1 MGSKRPGHVS
11 TPRVGRG
18 SSHRRIPPSS
28 GHASPG
34 RSNLKVFST
43 YRLQSNVKVF
53 TFLIVAFALKGRFDE
68 GSLVRGEDLHAHDA
82 LEDRDLREEL
92 FSHGQGEAEASS
104 VLVAVLGGGVVL
116 EAGEAFMEPEQ
127 GGEVLVGGLGD
138 EVEHGV
144 VAFDEGAGPA
154 AKAREVGVGVE
165 VEEVGGLKASSGG
178 FEAQEVPDVAGSPRG
193 YRTNDLE
200 GIGSLF
206 VEPGAM
212 AAFGAAG
219 ARGIEPLI
227 AGFRFS
233 EAQADQDGCLG
244 RINVLAQPGLGGADL
259 KVSCAPTELRVRG
272 RKAAGEHL
280 GEEATFRFGFDV
292 NGVQVK
298 GTAIGKVTGALGEA
312 LPRRKHSWVLNARV
326 SMNEDDLT
334 HEIGVLGGKQQGDGR
349 GSGGVLAAAAHH
361 RPGRA
366 ALLEQAGEGEVS
378 VFDAFIKFRSHRSR
392 VYLICKLLSSAG
404 DGTKITTEW

>member
-1 MGSKRPGHVS
+1 
-11 TPRVGRG
+11 
-18 SSHRRIPPSS
+18 
-28 GHASPG
+28 
-34 RSNLKVFST
+34 
-43 YRLQSNVKVF
+43 
-53 TFLIVAFALKGRFDE
+53 LIVAFALKSGFDE
-68 GSLVRGEDLHAHDA
+68 GSLVRGEDLHVHDP
-82 LEDRDLREEL
+82 LQHGDFREQL
-92 FSHGQGEAEASS
+92 LADGQGEAEAPAR
-104 VLVAVLGGGVVL
+104 LVAVLGGGVVL
-116 EAGEAFMEPEQ
+116 EAGEALMEPEQ

-165 VEEVGGLKASSGG
+165 VEEVSGLQASSGG

-280 GEEATFRFGFDV
+280 GEEDL
-292 NGVQVK
+292 
-298 GTAIGKVTGALGEA
+298 GTGRRRSGRR
-312 LPRRKHSWVLNARV
+312 PR
-326 SMNEDDLT
+326 
-334 HEIGVLGGKQQGDGR
+334 
-349 GSGGVLAAAAHH
+349 
-361 RPGRA
+361 
-366 ALLEQAGEGEVS
+366 
-378 VFDAFIKFRSHRSR
+378 
-392 VYLICKLLSSAG
+392 
-404 DGTKITTEW
+404 